1 MKNKLYILLIIGIIA
16 LLWFAPIDLDRERA
30 IANTGAR
37 QIMLFIFETTWVK
50 VTVSI
55 FLGLIALGLSNAS
68 SNNEE

>member
-1 MKNKLYILLIIGIIA
+1 MKNKLYILLIIGITA